1 MIHNFLTF
9 NSFFAVTRF
18 QEQSFVV
25 QLVVD
30 EQDVRAEAGVD
41 VRDLEAGVVAVSGEV
56 AHNKSV
62 FPFER
67 KNNNCFKPQ
76 HWVLVLLFLII

>member
-9 NSFFAVTRF
+9 NSFFAVARF

-56 AHNKSV
+56 THNKSV
-62 FPFER
+62 FSFER
-67 KNNNCFKPQ
+67 KSDNCLIKPQ
-76 HWVLVLLFLII
+76 HWVLVLKI